1 MGGGGRTWSSISPG
15 VEVPRVIYIVT
26 YGMVQLRL
34 AAVHTSWLDEGQH
47 DGTVS
52 YSSSPP

>member
-34 AAVHTSWLDEGQH
+34 AAVHTH
-47 DGTVS
+47 IMVR
-52 YSSSPP
+52 